1 MKKYILVLAS
11 IVLLTDIFVCMVK
24 YNQTAD
30 NAKTY
35 FANLIEQQRIV
46 AQKQVDSIF
55 THKHT
60 DVFPIYSRCKPHYII
75 GSIKNQIVVCLRIL
89 WMLHIRNLNYL
100 LT

>member
-24 YNQTAD
+24 YNQIAD

-46 AQKQVDSIF
+46 AQKQVDSIL
-55 THKHT
+55 HT
-60 DVFPIYSRCKPHYII
+60 NIQMSSLFIQDVS
-75 GSIKNQIVVCLRIL
+75 
-89 WMLHIRNLNYL
+89 HI
-100 LT
+100 T